1 MDREDQDSVTPC
13 VDHTHEKGFT
23 MVEVLVAIIILSI
36 GLLALAGLQAT
47 VIKGN
52 VASKNLTS
60 AVFLV
65 ETKIDELK
73 SGGYA
78 SLSDGTF
85 NDPNNPVNEK
95 GDSGGIFNRSWT
107 ISTYETNM
115 RKIIVTVTWTDQV
128 GGNRST
134 SLVTVLSDR
143 MD

>member
-1 MDREDQDSVTPC
+1 
-13 VDHTHEKGFT
+13 